1 MKYIGGGKL
10 ADFYSKGRDL
20 YKIGNFD
27 EALINFKQAQSNNPN
42 NLDYLYAI
50 GNTYAL
56 SYDSEYNF
64 KKSLLYYNKILEID
78 PTHIKAI
85 IDKAQSLS
93 TLGNYIKA
101 LEIIDEEIKNSNDGH
116 LWATKGRLLSLI
128 HKDSGEIK
136 NCFKEALKSSD
147 DNSYVY
153 YSQAKVYEHNLEY
166 NKATKCYD
174 ESIKD
179 LVNSICDLDDGVY
192 LTKLLVIH
200 NKGWMYVRSKDYE
213 KALEC
218 FNEVLKINKKSIM
231 GLYSKSYVYFEQGQL
246 DPAMEILK
254 DILNLNPKHIISL
267 ILKAIIINSQG
278 SPKTAMNI
286 FQRVLDID
294 EKNGLALM
302 NMSWINFQEKE
313 YEKSFNRAKKAL
325 EIEPND
331 GFALYFGSIS
341 ARKIGNLDL
350 ARKWEQK
357 LSDVKVNKIFL
368 EKNLQDKIVSEPWRL
383 KKAGYDLKFI
393 DREYTLK
400 DRLGRLD
407 LLYEDKK
414 TGNLTVIELKVVPAT
429 KKTYEQIKN
438 YMDSINKTIGYGKI
452 VKGIVI
458 SLSQDETFKNL
469 IEKDPEVSQIDYYKL
484 GLD

>member
-1 MKYIGGGKL
+1 MGY
-10 ADFYSKGRDL
+10 
-20 YKIGNFD
+20 
-27 EALINFKQAQSNNPN
+27 
-42 NLDYLYAI
+42 
-50 GNTYAL
+50 
-56 SYDSEYNF
+56 
-64 KKSLLYYNKILEID
+64 
-78 PTHIKAI
+78 
-85 IDKAQSLS
+85 
-93 TLGNYIKA
+93 
-101 LEIIDEEIKNSNDGH
+101 
-116 LWATKGRLLSLI
+116 KGRLLSFI

-136 NCFKEALKSSD
+136 NCFEEALKSSD
-147 DNSYVY
+147 DKSYVY
-153 YSQAKVYEHNLEY
+153 YSQAKAYEHNLEY
-166 NKATKCYD
+166 SKATKCYD

-179 LVNSICDLDDGVY
+179 LDNSVCDLDEGVY
-192 LTKLLVIH
+192 LTKLFVIH
-200 NKGWMYVRSKDYE
+200 NKGWMYVRSKDYDN
-213 KALEC
+213 ALAC

-231 GLYSKSYVYFEQGQL
+231 GLYSKSYVYFEKGQL
-246 DPAMEILK
+246 DDAMEILK
-254 DILNLNPKHIISL
+254 DILNLNPTHIVSL
-267 ILKAIIINSQG
+267 IMTAIIIQIKG
-278 SPKTAMNI
+278 STKKSVNI

-294 EKNGLALM
+294 GNNGLALM

-313 YEKSFNRAKKAL
+313 YEKSFNRAKEAL

-357 LSDVKVNKIFL
+357 LSDSRVNKIFL

-393 DREYTLK
+393 DREFTLK
-400 DRLGRLD
+400 DRSGRLD
-407 LLYEDKK
+407 LLYENQK

-438 YMDSINKTIGYGKI
+438 YMDSINKTLEYGK
-452 VKGIVI
+452 VVEGIVV
-458 SLSQDETFKNL
+458 SLGQEETFKNL